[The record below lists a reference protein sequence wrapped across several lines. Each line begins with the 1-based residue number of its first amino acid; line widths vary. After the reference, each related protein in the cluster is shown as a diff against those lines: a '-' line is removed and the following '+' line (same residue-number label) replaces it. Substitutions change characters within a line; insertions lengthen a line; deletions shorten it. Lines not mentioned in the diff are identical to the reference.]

1 MSRIVRIVTSSF
13 GTLEQVSPPFNL
25 SVPTRE
31 ENVQRASEILAAAGS
46 YQTDLVLLPEAF
58 VLAGMPAAASRSV
71 AEEPG
76 GPVVEMLAAAARAYR
91 TNIVAGHLI
100 REGGRIF
107 NRALVLGRDGELV
120 GWYDKLHPVG
130 NERDAGVAP
139 GATVGVFELDIGRIG
154 VATCFDINWPDIWST
169 MAHRK
174 VDLACWLSAY
184 DGGFPLRSYAWQHQ
198 YPIVSSVY
206 SYHAGLYDITGDATI
221 LTSRWQRIGYY
232 ELNLDRALF
241 HADGNAAKIVAIQKR
256 YGANVAVKSHTEE
269 HLFVI
274 ECRDA
279 NLSITDVIREFELEL
294 YTEYISRCS
303 AVSE

>member
-13 GTLEQVSPPFNL
+13 GMLEQVSPPFNL

-31 ENVQRASEILAAAGS
+31 ENVRRASEILAAAGS
-46 YQTDLVLLPEAF
+46 YQADLVLLPEAF
-58 VLAGMPAAASRSV
+58 VLAGMPATASRLV
-71 AEEPG
+71 AEEAG
-76 GPVVEMLAAAARAYR
+76 GPVVEMLAGAARAHR
-91 TNIVAGHLI
+91 ANIVAGHLI

-107 NRALVLGRDGELV
+107 NRALVFGRDGQLV

-154 VATCFDINWPDIWST
+154 VATCFDINWPDIWSA

-206 SYHAGLYDITGDATI
+206 SYHAGVYDITGDATI

-232 ELNLDRALF
+232 ELNLDRTLF
-241 HADGNAAKIVAIQKR
+241 HTDGNAAKIVAIQKR
-256 YGANVAVKSHTEE
+256 YGPNVVVRSYTEE
-269 HLFVI
+269 HLFVV

-279 NLSITDVIREFELEL
+279 GLSIADVISDFELEP
-294 YTEYISRCS
+294 YGEYISRCS
-303 AVSE
+303 VTSD